1 MHSSSTTGNQG
12 PVIQRHRPPRSLAIQ
27 VALFCALLGLWTH
40 AGAAAQSSGV
50 EASADTLIA
59 RVEIEGHESVSRR
72 EVGRALDL
80 RSGGAFS
87 VAHARAGA
95 DSLLA
100 LLVTRGRPF
109 GRVEMTWVDGTRGLL
124 VSVEIDEGPDARL
137 AAVRL
142 TGIDEADRVEIRR
155 GVEFGPGD
163 VLSLAAL
170 EDDIHSILD
179 WYAARGHPFAAVA
192 PGILVARE
200 GEGSILEPSTLELST
215 LEPSTLGR
223 PTLEL
228 SIDENLATRFGEVYL
243 YGNDLTRDDVIVRET
258 GIIEGAIYDARIVDA
273 VSRRLEWLRIFSD
286 VAEPVVFVDPVT
298 GSASVGIVVSERPVN
313 SISGLLGYAPDPDG
327 RGEFTG
333 LVDMRLGNIA
343 GTGRKASAS
352 WERLQSR
359 HERITFRYEEPWLFG
374 APVNAGVRGEQAIR
388 DTLYTTMEAD
398 LFVSAHFGPRT
409 TITWSVGS
417 ERYIPGGA
425 GESTTEGYRTA
436 VEAEYDLLDDAL
448 NPSRGARVGGGLE
461 YRDQEVRDSG
471 GRYRTGTLVIDCGL
485 VIPTR
490 EAQAILLRIE
500 LTGMASTQDEIPFH
514 EQITLGGAN
523 SLRGYREEQFRGS
536 RVALGT
542 VEYRFLLG
550 RMSRAIV
557 FVDAGYFYRQSPS
570 FAKGTKLGYGIGLRG
585 ETGLGIIA
593 IDYGLGEGDSLLDGK
608 LHVGLIREF

>member
-1 MHSSSTTGNQG
+1 
-12 PVIQRHRPPRSLAIQ
+12 V
-27 VALFCALLGLWTH
+27 LLGLGTH
-40 AGAAAQSSGV
+40 VGAAAQSTGV
-50 EASADTLIA
+50 EAPADTLIA

-72 EVGRALDL
+72 EVRRALDL
-80 RSGGAFS
+80 RSGDAFS
-87 VAHARAGA
+87 VAHAREGA

-109 GRVEMTWVDGTRGLL
+109 GRVEMTWVDSPDGLL

-137 AAVRL
+137 AGVLL
-142 TGIDEADRVEIRR
+142 TGADKKDRAGLRR
-155 GVEFGPGD
+155 QVEFGPGD
-163 VLSLAAL
+163 VLSLTAL

-179 WYAARGHPFAAVA
+179 WYAARGHPFATVA
-192 PGILVARE
+192 PGISVVRE
-200 GEGSILEPSTLELST
+200 A
-215 LEPSTLGR
+215 

-228 SIDENLATRFGEVYL
+228 SIDENLATRFEQVYL
-243 YGNDLTRDDVIVRET
+243 SGNDLTRDDVIVRET
-258 GIIEGAIYDARIVDA
+258 GIVQGAPYDARILDA
-273 VSRRLEWLRIFSD
+273 VSRRLERLRIFSEVLD
-286 VAEPVVFVDPVT
+286 PVVVVDPVT
-298 GSASVGIVVSERPVN
+298 GGASVGIVVSERPVN

-327 RGEFTG
+327 GGEFTG

-343 GTGRKASAS
+343 GTGRKAAAS

-359 HERITFRYEEPWLFG
+359 HERITFRYEEPWIFG
-374 APVNAGVRGEQAIR
+374 APINAGVRGEQAIR

-398 LFVSAHFGPRT
+398 LFVSARFGPRT
-409 TITWSVGS
+409 TVTWSVGS

-448 NPSRGARVGGGLE
+448 NPSRGARVQGGLE
-461 YRDQEVRDSG
+461 YRDQEVRDTE
-471 GRYRTGTLVIDCGL
+471 GRYRTGRLAIDCDL

-490 EAQAILLRIE
+490 EAQAILLRVE
-500 LTGMASTQDEIPFH
+500 LTGMASTRDEIPFH

-557 FVDAGYFYRQSPS
+557 FVDAGYFYRQSPG

>member
-1 MHSSSTTGNQG
+1 M
-12 PVIQRHRPPRSLAIQ
+12 IRRHRPPRLRVIRAAFLC
-27 VALFCALLGLWTH
+27 VLLGLGTH
-40 AGAAAQSSGV
+40 VGAAQSTGATASADTLIARI
-50 EASADTLIA
+50 EAPADTLIA

-72 EVGRALDL
+72 EVRRALDL
-80 RSGGAFS
+80 RSGDAFS
-87 VAHARAGA
+87 VAHAREGA

-109 GRVEMTWVDGTRGLL
+109 GRVEMTWVDSPDGLL
-124 VSVEIDEGPDARL
+124 VRVEIDEGPDARL
-137 AAVRL
+137 AGVRL
-142 TGIDEADRVEIRR
+142 TGADEADRAGLMRQVES
-155 GVEFGPGD
+155 GPGD
-163 VLSLAAL
+163 VLGLTAL

-179 WYAARGHPFAAVA
+179 WYAARGHPFATVA
-192 PGILVARE
+192 PGILVAQERE
-200 GEGSILEPSTLELST
+200 LSWMEASILEAPTQ
-215 LEPSTLGR
+215 EPTTVEA

-228 SIDENLATRFGEVYL
+228 SIDENLATRFEQVYL
-243 YGNDLTRDDVIVRET
+243 SGNDLTRDDVIVRET
-258 GIIEGAIYDARIVDA
+258 GIIQGAPYDARILDA
-273 VSRRLEWLRIFSD
+273 VSRRLERLRIFSE
-286 VAEPVVFVDPVT
+286 VTEPVVVVDPAT

-313 SISGLLGYAPDPDG
+313 SISGLLGYAPDADG
-327 RGEFTG
+327 GGEFTG

-343 GTGRKASAS
+343 GTGRKAAAS

-374 APVNAGVRGEQAIR
+374 APINAGVRGEQAIR

-398 LFVSAHFGPRT
+398 LFVSARFGPRT

-448 NPSRGARVGGGLE
+448 NPSRGARVQGGLE
-461 YRDQEVRDSG
+461 YRDQEVRDTG
-471 GRYRTGTLVIDCGL
+471 GRYRTGTLAIDCDL

-490 EAQAILLRIE
+490 EAQAILLRVE
-500 LTGMASTQDEIPFH
+500 LTGMASTRDEIPTH

-557 FVDAGYFYRQSPS
+557 FVDAGYFYRQSPG

>member
-1 MHSSSTTGNQG
+1 MHSSSTIGSQG
-12 PVIQRHRPPRSLAIQ
+12 PVIQRHRPPRSRVIRA
-27 VALFCALLGLWTH
+27 ALFCVLLGLGTH
-40 AGAAAQSSGV
+40 VGAAAQSTGV
-50 EASADTLIA
+50 EAPADTLIA

-72 EVGRALDL
+72 EVRRALDL
-80 RSGGAFS
+80 RSGDAFS
-87 VAHARAGA
+87 VAHAREGA

-109 GRVEMTWVDGTRGLL
+109 GRVEMTWVDSPDGLL

-137 AAVRL
+137 AGVLL
-142 TGIDEADRVEIRR
+142 TGADKKDRAGLRR
-155 GVEFGPGD
+155 QVEFGPGD
-163 VLSLAAL
+163 VLSLTAL

-179 WYAARGHPFAAVA
+179 WYAARGHPFATVA
-192 PGILVARE
+192 PGISVVRE
-200 GEGSILEPSTLELST
+200 A
-215 LEPSTLGR
+215 

-228 SIDENLATRFGEVYL
+228 SIDENLATRFEQVYL
-243 YGNDLTRDDVIVRET
+243 SGNDLTRDDVIVRET
-258 GIIEGAIYDARIVDA
+258 GIVQGAPYDARILDA
-273 VSRRLEWLRIFSD
+273 VSRRLERLRIFSEVLD
-286 VAEPVVFVDPVT
+286 PVVVVDPVT
-298 GSASVGIVVSERPVN
+298 GGASVGIVVSERPVN

-327 RGEFTG
+327 GGEFTG

-343 GTGRKASAS
+343 GTGRKAAAS

-359 HERITFRYEEPWLFG
+359 HERITFRYEEPWIFG
-374 APVNAGVRGEQAIR
+374 APINAGVRGEQAIR

-398 LFVSAHFGPRT
+398 LFVSARFGPRT
-409 TITWSVGS
+409 TVTWSVGS

-448 NPSRGARVGGGLE
+448 NPSRGARVQGGLE
-461 YRDQEVRDSG
+461 YRDQEVRDTE
-471 GRYRTGTLVIDCGL
+471 GRYRTGRLAIDCDL

-490 EAQAILLRIE
+490 EAQAILLRVE
-500 LTGMASTQDEIPFH
+500 LTGMASTRDEIPFH

-557 FVDAGYFYRQSPS
+557 FVDAGYFYRQSPG